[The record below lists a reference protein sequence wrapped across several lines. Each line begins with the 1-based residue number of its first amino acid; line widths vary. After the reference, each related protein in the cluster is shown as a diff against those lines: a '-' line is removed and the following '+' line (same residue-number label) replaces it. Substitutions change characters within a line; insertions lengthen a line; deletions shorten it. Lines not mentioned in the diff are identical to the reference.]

1 MQPSAHFQ
9 GAVAYFNSVL
19 RSKRKC
25 LLAFSNQKRDA
36 NLGSLMCGD
45 KRLLQ
50 LTEFYSPEN
59 KKKGGYKGSQ
69 AGKAEVLIKSKVQY
83 SLPPASG
90 AKH

>member
-1 MQPSAHFQ
+1 
-9 GAVAYFNSVL
+9 
-19 RSKRKC
+19 
-25 LLAFSNQKRDA
+25 
-36 NLGSLMCGD
+36 MCGD

-50 LTEFYSPEN
+50 LTEFYRPEKQ
-59 KKKGGYKGSQ
+59 KKKWGYKGSQ

>member
-1 MQPSAHFQ
+1 
-9 GAVAYFNSVL
+9 
-19 RSKRKC
+19 
-25 LLAFSNQKRDA
+25 
-36 NLGSLMCGD
+36 MCGG

-50 LTEFYSPEN
+50 LTEFYSSEN
-59 KKKGGYKGSQ
+59 KKGAYKGSQ